1 MTAKNN
7 DRKLTILICTFAI
20 VFGTVFKLMPS
31 FYYWQGQNAFSQKDY
46 VAARKNFK
54 NAVFFNPH
62 NSDYRYYYV
71 KTLTNLAPS
80 ITIQKEV
87 FEIATGN
94 QKDSAQQVAQNQ
106 IDDWQKAILANIGE
120 NYIEQAPFDKGIL
133 RWDINKFPLKV
144 SIINNSGTTIPP
156 YYQSE
161 ILKAFSQWQS
171 STGFIT
177 FATTNNSNNADI
189 IIEIKQTP
197 SDICNGDS
205 CKYVVG
211 FTTPDYKGEI
221 LNNMKIV
228 LYTTDPNGNFFSDKE
243 MYNTILHEIGHAL
256 GIMGHSYSTEDLM
269 YMSTDSATNSYYA
282 PYRSSFQYLSAQD
295 ISTIKLLYKM
305 LPTITNV
312 PQKDIKT
319 NGLIYSP
326 IILGT
331 SNQISLRKLKEAQN
345 YIKNAPDIAGGY
357 IDLGIAYAE
366 LKKYSEAVKALN
378 KAEELAKSDGDKYI
392 IYYNLAVIN
401 MNHNKLDLASKY
413 ATDAQNITNNDDTKE
428 LLSNIEHAKQSKNK
442 PFKESL
448 QN

>member
-1 MTAKNN
+1 M
-7 DRKLTILICTFAI
+7 
-20 VFGTVFKLMPS
+20 
-31 FYYWQGQNAFSQKDY
+31 
-46 VAARKNFK
+46 
-54 NAVFFNPH
+54 
-62 NSDYRYYYV
+62 
-71 KTLTNLAPS
+71 
-80 ITIQKEV
+80 
-87 FEIATGN
+87 
-94 QKDSAQQVAQNQ
+94 
-106 IDDWQKAILANIGE
+106 ANIGE